1 MTFDRHARFS
11 LLAVLTTA
19 LLMAASA
26 ASPPKKT
33 PSKAAPRQTP
43 EAHLGKGYDAL
54 KQDRYDEAASE
65 FRAALAIDPKLT
77 LRARFPL
84 AVALFELHQAEAA
97 RKEFESV
104 RGEVGDHENIL
115 YYLGRLDLDDR
126 NFDSAVKNLSRAAA
140 KPPFPDTAYYLGFAY
155 FKQGDL
161 ASAEQWLRQARVA
174 TPRDARVPYQL
185 GQVLRK
191 LGREEEAQ
199 KILSQSSE
207 QRQKDSAESQL
218 RVECAQKLD
227 QGNREEARRICE
239 QLYDP
244 GSAEKLTALGTIYGQ
259 HGDPE
264 AALKPLQRAA
274 ELSPQS
280 PQMQFNLALAYYQL
294 NRLEEAK
301 AVLKDPVAR
310 WPDVF
315 QLSALYGGV
324 LAKLGEDTP
333 AYQAL
338 RHAHELNAQ
347 DTATADM
354 LFLSTVKLGYKSGE
368 AGQLNEAMRY
378 FQEAAKMRPQEPE
391 PHRGMA
397 LVYEQTGH
405 HSQAVA
411 EQAEADRLEKGS
423 QP

>member
-1 MTFDRHARFS
+1 MSSDRHRRISILVVLCAA
-11 LLAVLTTA
+11 LAATA
-19 LLMAASA
+19 AATD
-26 ASPPKKT
+26 PPKK
-33 PSKAAPRQTP
+33 PPQKQPAKASPN
-43 EAHLGKGYDAL
+43 AHLGKGYDAL
-54 KQDRYDEAASE
+54 KQDRYDVAVEE

-84 AVALFELHQAEAA
+84 AVALFESHQSEAS
-97 RKEFESV
+97 RKELETV
-104 RGEVGDHENIL
+104 RREVGDHENVL

-126 NFDSAVKNLSRAAA
+126 NFDGAVKNLAKAAA

-161 ASAEQWLRQARVA
+161 PSAEQWLKQAMVA

-199 KILSQSSE
+199 KILAQSSD
-207 QRQKDSAESQL
+207 QRQRDAAESQL

-227 QGNREEARRICE
+227 KGPREEAHKFCD

-244 GSAEKLTALGTIYGQ
+244 DSVEKLTALGTIYGQ

-274 ELSPQS
+274 ELAQQS
-280 PQMQFNLALAYYQL
+280 AQMQYNLAMAYYQL
-294 NRLEEAK
+294 DRLSEARD
-301 AVLKDPVAR
+301 ALKDTVTR

-315 QLSALYGGV
+315 QLSALYGAV
-324 LAKLGEDTP
+324 LAKLGDDIP
-333 AYQAL
+333 AYETL
-338 RHAHELNAQ
+338 RHAHDLNSQ
-347 DTATADM
+347 DTATADL
-354 LFLSTVKLGYKSGE
+354 LFLSTLKLGYKSGE
-368 AGQLNEAMRY
+368 AGSLAESMRY
-378 FQEAAKMRPQEPE
+378 FEEAAKMRPQEPE

-397 LVYEQTGH
+397 IVYEQSGRH
-405 HSQAVA
+405 AEAVA
-411 EQAEADRLEKGS
+411 EQVKAERLEKS
-423 QP
+423 AQP